1 MLRRGAVGILS
12 VTAALIAGCQSPS
25 MGTQTATPSTSA
37 QSPSATPVPGTVTL
51 SGPAS
56 ETTATFALPAGA
68 ILVDWTASTQC
79 DFNADLQ
86 IPAQQAAGNAQPLF
100 NGDTYFGIIA
110 NNGIG
115 SASSGEMNLLGV
127 AAGTSYQIQVTADVL
142 SSTPAPG
149 THCLWT
155 ITLTPG
161 K

>member
-25 MGTQTATPSTSA
+25 TGTQTATPSTSA
-37 QSPSATPVPGTVTL
+37 QSPSATSVPGTVTF

-56 ETTATFALPAGA
+56 ETTAIFTLPAGT

-79 DFNADLQ
+79 DFSADLQ

-100 NGDTYFGIIA
+100 DGDTYFGIIA

-149 THCLWT
+149 THCPWT
-155 ITLTPG
+155 ITLIPG